1 MTRKSKSLAPVNKK
15 EMSTRPRFGGAARAR
30 TPWYVFRA
38 AGGPGRLGL
47 RNAGGCDTVSVDM
60 DDADRRGVAG
70 AFILGVAL
78 PTAAA
83 LILLL
88 FS

>member
-1 MTRKSKSLAPVNKK
+1 
-15 EMSTRPRFGGAARAR
+15 
-30 TPWYVFRA
+30 
-38 AGGPGRLGL
+38 
-47 RNAGGCDTVSVDM
+47 M

>member
-1 MTRKSKSLAPVNKK
+1 MRQKSGLGLA
-15 EMSTRPRFGGAARAR
+15 AAVGHTGDSRVSPAQIQGIHCAHK
-30 TPWYVFRA
+30 Y
-38 AGGPGRLGL
+38 GIGL